1 MAEDYLDSRELVRLS
16 LERLGMF
23 VDCVE
28 NGKEAVERIEDR
40 MKSGELYDFVLM
52 DMQMPV
58 RSGYSATRE
67 IRRMGFRRPVLALTA
82 YASSV
87 DEEMCKDA
95 GCDALHPGYGFLS
108 EDAAFAM
115 ACAEAGLTFVG
126 PQPEAL
132 ALGEAPGIVDQ
143 VEGLGTGKDGGP
155 AHDGAGHEVG
165 VFGFEDAIAASWG

>member
-1 MAEDYLDSRELVRLS
+1 MSELRRVLLAEDYLDSRELVRLS

-58 RSGYSATRE
+58 MSGYSATRE

-87 DEEMCKDA
+87 DEDMCKDA
-95 GCDALHPGYGFLS
+95 GCDSF
-108 EDAAFAM
+108 
-115 ACAEAGLTFVG
+115 
-126 PQPEAL
+126 
-132 ALGEAPGIVDQ
+132 
-143 VEGLGTGKDGGP
+143 
-155 AHDGAGHEVG
+155 
-165 VFGFEDAIAASWG
+165 IA